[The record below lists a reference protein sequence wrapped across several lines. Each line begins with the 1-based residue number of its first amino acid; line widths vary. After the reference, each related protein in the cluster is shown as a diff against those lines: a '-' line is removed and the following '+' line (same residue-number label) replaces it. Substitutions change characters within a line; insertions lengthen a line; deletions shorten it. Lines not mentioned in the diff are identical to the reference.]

1 MPPACS
7 GTVFSHFVRMSPP
20 LSTRIADLARDL
32 KRRRVF
38 RVTAWYVLA
47 AWVLI
52 QVAETTFPYMGFPP
66 SAVSAV
72 IVLTIVGLPIALV
85 LSWVFDLTPEGLE
98 TTSRSSPTEPAG
110 IEAPSGELTIERA
123 PPTPVTHIVGRGE
136 EIDRVEK
143 LLRQEGARLLT
154 IVGAGG
160 SGKTRLA
167 LELAHRLQEPDVFP
181 DGVAWVPLDTVR
193 DPELV
198 APAIGRALG
207 FGESGD
213 EGILTTITSTLSG
226 RRILLI
232 LDNFEQIVDAGAVLT
247 EILTSCPGVS
257 ILVTSRAPLRLRGER
272 ELPLSPLPV
281 PAPGLA
287 PAELMEAPAVRLF
300 AERAQAVH
308 APFRLTEANAAQ
320 VAAICRKLDGLP
332 LALELVAARSKMLS
346 PSAIL
351 ERLEQRT
358 PVLGKGARDLP
369 THQRTLREAIQW
381 SDELLKEEE
390 RVLFHR
396 LGVFAGGFGLD
407 AAEDVSAVDQADL
420 LDLLEALVNQSL
432 VLPTDRGGS
441 EPRFEMLEVIR
452 EYARDVLA
460 SEKDHAAV
468 RHRHARHFTNLARR
482 AEPELVGS
490 QQSRWLERLEEEY
503 DNLRNALD
511 WLEDHDP
518 AEALQLAVLLRRFW
532 EIRGHLT
539 EGRRRLRTLLEIA
552 PGDGKLQRKALYA
565 AGVLAD
571 AQEDYG
577 TARRHFEASLA
588 LHREAGDEWGVA
600 NALNNMGVVALR
612 HGDHE
617 AAYRL
622 YGQSVSLW
630 RKLGNDAAV
639 ALALNNLA
647 NVARRM
653 DRHDDARRA
662 LDESLAMQR
671 QAEDGNGCALTLGL
685 MAELARDE
693 GEDERAA
700 TLYGESL
707 SLFRQ
712 AGNRPQIAHSL
723 LELGRVQRARGLL
736 EEARECCLQGL
747 LEYVELGSPRGLADA
762 LEGMAALAA
771 DSGDVEEQRR
781 FHEAAH
787 ALLEGHR
794 TYDPEPAIELARR
807 WATA

>member
-1 MPPACS
+1 MRPS
-7 GTVFSHFVRMSPP
+7 
-20 LSTRIADLARDL
+20 LSTRIADFARDL

-38 RVTAWYVLA
+38 RVGAWYVLG

-52 QVAETTFPYMGFPP
+52 QVAETTFPYVGLPP

-72 IVLTIVGLPIALV
+72 IGLTIAGLPVALV
-85 LSWVFDLTPEGLE
+85 LSWVFDITPEGLE
-98 TTSRSSPTEPAG
+98 TTSRSPPRETEE
-110 IEAPSGELTIERA
+110 IEAPSDALTIERA
-123 PPTPVTHIVGRGE
+123 PPTPVTPIIGRSE
-136 EIDRVEK
+136 EIARADE
-143 LLRQEGARLLT
+143 LLRRERVRLLT

-167 LELAHRLQEPDVFP
+167 MELARRLEESEVFP
-181 DGVAWVPLDTVR
+181 DGIAWVPLDTVR

-198 APAIGRALG
+198 APAVGRAFG

-213 EGILTTITSTLSG
+213 EEILTTITSTLGG
-226 RRILLI
+226 RRVLLI
-232 LDNFEQIVDAGAVLT
+232 LDNFEQIVDAGPLLT
-247 EILTSCPGVS
+247 EILTSCAGVS

-272 ELPLSPLPV
+272 ELPLSPLPT

-287 PAELMEAPAVRLF
+287 LEEVMEAPAVRLF

-320 VAAICRKLDGLP
+320 VAALCRRLDGLP

-346 PSAIL
+346 PAAIL

-358 PVLGKGARDLP
+358 PVLGEGARDLP
-369 THQRTLREAIQW
+369 AHQRTLGEAIRW

-390 RVLFHR
+390 RTLFHR
-396 LGVFAGGFGLD
+396 LGVFAGGFELD
-407 AAEDVSAVDQADL
+407 AVEDVTAVDSPDL

-432 VLPTDRGGS
+432 VLTTDRGGS
-441 EPRFEMLEVIR
+441 EPRFEMLEVIG
-452 EYARDVLA
+452 EYARDALA
-460 SEKDHAAV
+460 SAKDHAAV
-468 RHRHARHFTNLARR
+468 RHRHARHFTELARR
-482 AEPELVGS
+482 AEPELVGPE
-490 QQSRWLERLEEEY
+490 QTRWLQRLEEEH
-503 DNLRNALD
+503 DNLRNALG
-511 WLEDHDP
+511 WLEEHDP
-518 AEALQLAVLLRRFW
+518 AEALELAVLLRRFW
-532 EIRGHLT
+532 EMRGHLT
-539 EGRRRLRTLLEIA
+539 EGRRRLGALLEAA

-577 TARRHFEASLA
+577 AARRHFETSLA

-617 AAYRL
+617 TAYRL
-622 YGQSVSLW
+622 YDRSASLW
-630 RKLGNDAAV
+630 RRLGNDAAV

-671 QAEDGNGCALTLGL
+671 RAGDRNGCALTLGL

-712 AGNRPQIAHSL
+712 TGNRPQIAHSL
-723 LELGRVQRARGLL
+723 LELGRVQHARGRL
-736 EEARECCLQGL
+736 EEARECHLQGM

-762 LEGMAALAA
+762 LNGMAALAA
-771 DSGDVEEQRR
+771 DSGDVEERQR
-781 FHEAAH
+781 FHEAAQ
-787 ALLEGHR
+787 ALRDGRE
-794 TYDPEPAIELARR
+794 TYDPEPTIELALR